1 MNIISQIISESVLL
15 TTFAGYFGLVVGVG
29 LLELVNY
36 FLIKTGAE
44 SNMFANPEVDF
55 NKAVTALIILVI
67 SGAFAGWIPAK
78 RAISIKPIDAL
89 RDEV

>member
-1 MNIISQIISESVLL
+1 MTALVI
-15 TTFAGYFGLVVGVG
+15 LVV
-29 LLELVNY
+29 
-36 FLIKTGAE
+36 
-44 SNMFANPEVDF
+44 
-55 NKAVTALIILVI
+55 